1 MSSMVSDTDGG
12 SRRPLRVVQWATG
25 NIGTRALQQV
35 IGHPHLELVGLY
47 AHSAEKAGRD
57 AGELCGLGPTGVLA
71 TNDVDD
77 IIALGAD
84 CVLYM
89 PRTTDLDVLCR
100 LLAAGTNVVS
110 TCGVFH
116 HPPSMDP
123 EVRARVE
130 AACAEGGAS
139 VHSTGSSP
147 GFITEAVPFVLS
159 SIQCHL
165 DRMTVD
171 EFADLSQRDS
181 PGLLFDVMGFG
192 KAPAELDPGRVSHLR
207 ESFGPSL
214 RVVGDAL
221 SLPLDS
227 VEAHGEIAVTPRT
240 VEIAAGTLEA
250 GTMAA
255 QRTTV
260 SGMRD
265 GRERL
270 RFRATWFCSHELDPS
285 WDLLSTGW
293 KVSVEG
299 DAPLEVDVGM
309 PIPLE
314 RMAATTPNYT
324 ANRAVNAIPF
334 VCAATPG
341 IHSVIDLPP
350 ILPTLT

>member
-1 MSSMVSDTDGG
+1 MST
-12 SRRPLRVVQWATG
+12 RRTSVVQWATG
-25 NIGTRALQQV
+25 NIGLRALREV
-35 IGHPHLELVGLY
+35 IRHPGLELVGVLVY
-47 AHSAEKAGRD
+47 DPGKEGVD
-57 AGELCGLGPTGVLA
+57 AGVLCGEEPVGVVA
-71 TNDVDD
+71 TTDPATVHE
-77 IIALGAD
+77 LRAD

-89 PRTTDLDVLCR
+89 PRTTDVDVLCR

-130 AACAEGGAS
+130 AACADGGAS

-147 GFITEAVPFVLS
+147 GFITEAVPLVLS

-165 DRMTVD
+165 DRMTIN

-192 KAPAELDPGRVSHLR
+192 KPPAELDPGRVSHLR

-214 RVVGDAL
+214 RAVGDAL

-227 VEAHGEIAVTPRT
+227 VEAHGDIAVTPRT

-255 QRTTV
+255 QRTTI

-270 RFRATWFCSHELDPS
+270 RFRATWFCCHELDPS

-299 DAPLEVDVGM
+299 DAPLELDVRM

-314 RMAATTPNYT
+314 RMASTTPGYT
-324 ANRAVNAIPF
+324 ANGAVNAIPF

-341 IHSVIDLPP
+341 IRSVMDLPR